1 VIITGH
7 LTKPYG
13 EVSEIG
19 VSMMNNIL
27 GGEFTSRVNMNL
39 REDKGWAYGA
49 FTFLYSAKGQRPF
62 LAYAPVQTDQT
73 APSMKEI
80 MGELKGY
87 IGDNPATKEEFEKTK
102 TNEILSLPGQWE
114 TMNAVEGSIANIVR
128 YGLADD
134 YYQTYAGEVQS
145 LELSKVQKLAKEII
159 DPQKMT
165 WLVVGDSK
173 KIMAE
178 IKALGYGE
186 VIAIDS
192 DGNVLQP
199 QSQKL
204 DVEGGKN

>member
-1 VIITGH
+1 
-7 LTKPYG
+7 
-13 EVSEIG
+13 
-19 VSMMNNIL
+19 M
-27 GGEFTSRVNMNL
+27 
-39 REDKGWAYGA
+39 
-49 FTFLYSAKGQRPF
+49 
-62 LAYAPVQTDQT
+62 
-73 APSMKEI
+73 
-80 MGELKGY
+80 
-87 IGDNPATKEEFEKTK
+87 
-102 TNEILSLPGQWE
+102 
-114 TMNAVEGSIANIVR
+114 
-128 YGLADD
+128 
-134 YYQTYAGEVQS
+134 QS

-173 KIMAE
+173 KIIAE